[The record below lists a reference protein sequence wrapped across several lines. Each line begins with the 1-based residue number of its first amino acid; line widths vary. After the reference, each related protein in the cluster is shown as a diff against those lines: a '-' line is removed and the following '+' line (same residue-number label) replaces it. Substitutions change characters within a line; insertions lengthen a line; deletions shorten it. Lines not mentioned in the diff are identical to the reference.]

1 MHVSLS
7 HMEASQHQF
16 ISVSSYLR
24 EKLTS
29 YQKTNPRYSLR
40 AFAQKL
46 GISPG
51 GLVQIFS
58 GQKKLSVERAY
69 EVANNLKLDDQEK
82 RFFLLATEYEQ
93 AKAIQRKSEVLE
105 QIRELQGNDGNTH
118 GPFYDLT
125 VDQFHLISD
134 WYGLAILECVTG
146 HGKNFSE
153 VEIAKYFDLSTSQV
167 ILTLERLQRLLL
179 IEKRPSGAW
188 SRIKGRVLVN
198 SHIPNEAIR
207 EHYLSVIKKSSDS
220 ITSQTPSEKV
230 TATEVFNFDVT
241 DVAKVKKMTDEYLD
255 ALQALSR
262 KGKNQKNTYQAIVN
276 VFRLDQNKIVT
287 THKSEKKI

>member
-1 MHVSLS
+1 
-7 HMEASQHQF
+7 MEAPQHQF

-40 AFAQKL
+40 AFALKI

-69 EVANNLKLDDQEK
+69 EIANHLKLDDQEK

-105 QIRELQGNDGNTH
+105 QIRELQGDNGTPK
-118 GPFYDLT
+118 GPFYDLS
-125 VDQFHLISD
+125 VDQFYLISE
-134 WYGLAILECVTG
+134 WYGLAILECVSG
-146 HGKNFSE
+146 HGKNFTE
-153 VEIAKYFDLSTSQV
+153 AEIAKYFNLSTSQV
-167 ILTLERLQRLLL
+167 VLTLERLQRLLL
-179 IEKRPSGAW
+179 IERRPSGGWA
-188 SRIKGRVLVN
+188 RIKGRLLVN

-207 EHYLSVIKKSSDS
+207 EHYLSVLKMAMES
-220 ITSQTPSEKV
+220 ITTQTPQEKV
-230 TATEVFNFDVT
+230 SATEVFNFDVS
-241 DVAKVKKMTDEYLD
+241 DLAKVKKMTDEYLES
-255 ALQALSR
+255 LQALSK
-262 KGKNQKNTYQAIVN
+262 KGKNQKNTYQTVVN
-276 VFRLDQNKIVT
+276 VFRLDQNNLNVIS
-287 THKSEKKI
+287 KSEKKYETTKH